1 MAGVATLPT
10 DSSAAPP
17 PARST
22 RGERRWSR
30 TTVEVRVLGVLRW
43 VVIAGLL
50 LFTLF
55 PFYYMVLLSLRDLS
69 SLVQDPGRLW
79 PVVAEFTTS
88 TYRNVLTSTE
98 SGGQGFLRFMA
109 NSGLIALGT
118 VAVTL
123 AFAIPG
129 AYAVARLE
137 FPGRRKVSVLFLSV
151 YLFPSILLAVPL
163 FVFFTRIGLRGS
175 LVALLLVYV
184 SQTVAVSIYMLRNYF
199 QTVPASIEEAAAVDG
214 ASRFTVM
221 RRITLPLAMP
231 AILAN
236 GLFVLMIAWNEF
248 LFALLF
254 LVENRPRWTVS
265 LGLSQLAGSI
275 EIPTTVLM
283 AGSVILTLPIVVLFF
298 ASERLLTGG
307 LTAGAEKG

>member
-1 MAGVATLPT
+1 
-10 DSSAAPP
+10 
-17 PARST
+17 
-22 RGERRWSR
+22 
-30 TTVEVRVLGVLRW
+30 
-43 VVIAGLL
+43 
-50 LFTLF
+50 
-55 PFYYMVLLSLRDLS
+55 
-69 SLVQDPGRLW
+69 
-79 PVVAEFTTS
+79 
-88 TYRNVLTSTE
+88 
-98 SGGQGFLRFMA
+98 MA

-118 VAVTL
+118 VALTL

-129 AYAVARLE
+129 AYAVARLR
-137 FPGRRKVSVLFLSV
+137 FPGRRQISVLFLSV

-214 ASRFTVM
+214 ATRAMIM

-236 GLFVLMIAWNEF
+236 ALFVLMIAWNEF